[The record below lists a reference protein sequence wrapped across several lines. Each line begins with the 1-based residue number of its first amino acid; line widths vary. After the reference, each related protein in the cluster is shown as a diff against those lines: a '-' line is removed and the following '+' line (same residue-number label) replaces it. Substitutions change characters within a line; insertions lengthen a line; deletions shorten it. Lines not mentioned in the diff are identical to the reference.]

1 MPQREPAVWIGIIAA
16 VLLALATQLAGN
28 GLISSD
34 LLATVQTAIDPTQG
48 GWLLPIVLGLI
59 TRFFVSPAAKPG
71 L

>member
-1 MPQREPAVWIGIIAA
+1 MPQREPAVWVGIIAA

-34 LLATVQTAIDPTQG
+34 LMGTISKALDPTQG

-59 TRFFVSPAAKPG
+59 TRFFVSPAGKPG